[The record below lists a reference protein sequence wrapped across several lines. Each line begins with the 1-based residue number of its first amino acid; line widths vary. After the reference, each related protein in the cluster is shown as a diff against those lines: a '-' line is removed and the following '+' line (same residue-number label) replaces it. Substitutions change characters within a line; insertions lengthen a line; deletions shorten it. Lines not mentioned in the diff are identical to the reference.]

1 LLDFPN
7 KQIKDKTTNTP
18 QTLYVIIDAVCD
30 SKQYG
35 INEAIASTLTTSS
48 PIKIITTDRVKTI
61 SEKIN
66 NPKPLK
72 NLILLSP

>member
-1 LLDFPN
+1 MSM
-7 KQIKDKTTNTP
+7 KTIM
-18 QTLYVIIDAVCD
+18 IIDAVCVP
-30 SKQYG
+30 KQNG
-35 INEAIASTLTTSS
+35 INEATASILTTSN

-72 NLILLSP
+72 NLILISP